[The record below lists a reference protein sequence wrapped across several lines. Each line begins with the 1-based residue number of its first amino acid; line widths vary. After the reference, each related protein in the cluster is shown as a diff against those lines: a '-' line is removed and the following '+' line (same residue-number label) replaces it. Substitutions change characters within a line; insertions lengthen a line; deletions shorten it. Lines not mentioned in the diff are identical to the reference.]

1 MKYTLLL
8 IGILLNSV
16 LFSQNDT
23 FVKRSSFEVLYSQK
37 KKQPIRLKYVVVSN
51 PCNATRKGMDFY
63 PEKGII
69 TSGDKDYAKNDWD
82 KGHYAPAASFCQS
95 KELIYSTFSY
105 LNCALQHYKLNRG
118 PWKNL
123 EAQERIWAQTG
134 PVTVIIETIYDN
146 KSNLTPSGADIPDSF
161 VKIIQIHSTG
171 EIRRYSF
178 PNTECK
184 GDFELFRV
192 K

>member
-8 IGILLNSV
+8 IGILINSV

-23 FVKRSSFEVLYSQK
+23 FVKRPSFEVLYSQQ
-37 KKQPIRLKYVVVSN
+37 KKQPIRLKYVVVSK

-63 PEKGII
+63 TEKGII
-69 TSGDKDYAKNDWD
+69 TSNNKDYAKNVWD
-82 KGHYAPAASFCQS
+82 KGHYAPAASFCES
-95 KELIYSTFSY
+95 KELIHSTFSY

-123 EAQERIWAQTG
+123 ETQERVWAKSDS
-134 PVTVIIETIYDN
+134 VTVIIETVYDE
-146 KSNLTPSGADIPDSF
+146 KPNLTPNGADIPDSF
-161 VKIIQIHSTG
+161 TKVIHIHATG

-184 GDFELFRV
+184 GDFEAFRI